1 MKKSLVFIL
10 TILIGLSALAACTS
24 QKSDTANATTKKQAA
39 ASTEAEKNS
48 VTENISSPELP
59 TITSTTETSSHAT
72 DESDN
77 DVDFNEFN
85 EVSSDKV
92 TNATSSAVKPSTTLN
107 DTVDTASSK
116 GGKSKITTDKD
127 GWVNKWY

>member
-1 MKKSLVFIL
+1 MKKSLAFIL

-24 QKSDTANATTKKQAA
+24 QKSDIANATTKKQAA
-39 ASTEAEKNS
+39 ASTEAEKSS
-48 VTENISSPELP
+48 VTENGSSPELP
-59 TITSTTETSSHAT
+59 TTTSTTETSSHAT

-107 DTVDTASSK
+107 ETADTASSK

>member
-1 MKKSLVFIL
+1 MKKSLAFIL

-24 QKSDTANATTKKQAA
+24 QKSDIANATTKKQAA
-39 ASTEAEKNS
+39 ASTEAEKSS
-48 VTENISSPELP
+48 VTENGSSSELP
-59 TITSTTETSSHAT
+59 TTTSTTEISSHAT

-92 TNATSSAVKPSTTLN
+92 TGATSSAVKPSITLN
-107 DTVDTASSK
+107 ETADTTSSK
-116 GGKSKITTDKD
+116 GGKPKITTDKD